1 MGRYSHRKKLGLKY
15 RMFFRFIS
23 GEELSSVM
31 STLGEMLSEE
41 EIQVRSIVVLVVLG
55 VHCLLQEMIR
65 EADQDGDGK
74 VLTQLIRKTTEVG
87 YAINIE
93 LFEHFTTI
101 SVQCWLEVILVLLI

>member
-1 MGRYSHRKKLGLKY
+1 
-15 RMFFRFIS
+15 MFLRFIS

-41 EIQVRSIVVLVVLG
+41 EIQVRNTVVLVVL
-55 VHCLLQEMIR
+55 VELVVLVVLVLHCLLQEMIR

-87 YAINIE
+87 
-93 LFEHFTTI
+93 
-101 SVQCWLEVILVLLI
+101 

>member
-1 MGRYSHRKKLGLKY
+1 MGRCSHRKKLGLKY

-41 EIQVRSIVVLVVLG
+41 EIQVRSTVVLV

>member
-1 MGRYSHRKKLGLKY
+1 
-15 RMFFRFIS
+15 MFLRFIS

-41 EIQVRSIVVLVVLG
+41 EIQVRSPVELVVLVVL
-55 VHCLLQEMIR
+55 VLHCLLQEMIR

-87 YAINIE
+87 
-93 LFEHFTTI
+93 
-101 SVQCWLEVILVLLI
+101 